1 MSKSRTISKAI
12 LDYDIDIYL
21 IVESKNIWSQL
32 VTLDDFY
39 MWIGFGGKL
48 KKPWYMS
55 KLLKESFGSNF

>member
-1 MSKSRTISKAI
+1 MSKSRTICKAI

-21 IVESKNIWSQL
+21 IVQSKNIWSQL

-39 MWIGFGGKL
+39 LWIGFGGML
-48 KKPWYMS
+48 KKPWKMS

>member
-1 MSKSRTISKAI
+1 MSKCRTISRAI

-39 MWIGFGGKL
+39 LWIGFGGKL
-48 KKPWYMS
+48 KKPW
-55 KLLKESFGSNF
+55 